1 MFLNSFIMTFMEL
14 KWRDHFSMQFRDG
27 IFQTINQNDWHDKMA
42 AAGETLVLD
51 SSSKGIP
58 EANTWL

>member
-1 MFLNSFIMTFMEL
+1 
-14 KWRDHFSMQFRDG
+14 MQFRDG